1 MSNLQMPNMT
11 HAAILDRFFSRRGDQ
26 TRKIAYATTA
36 TLVLPA
42 EHLIIRQHGN
52 AIAEI
57 GTADLRVTNAGYG
70 SSTTRA
76 RLNAI
81 LSSHG
86 LPFGINQH
94 KGDQVLSM
102 TVPVLTDGIGE
113 RIVLTRDFQ
122 SITFDLAARVYS
134 LNGSAAVGY

>member
-1 MSNLQMPNMT
+1 MSNLNMPNMT
-11 HAAILDRFFSRRGDQ
+11 HAAILDRFFSRRGEW
-26 TRKIAYATTA
+26 TRKIVYATTA
-36 TLVLPA
+36 TLVLPQ

-57 GTADLRVTNAGYG
+57 GTAHLRVTNAGYG
-70 SSTTRA
+70 SSSTRE

-86 LPFGINQH
+86 LPFYVAQRQ
-94 KGDQVLSM
+94 GDQVLYLRVS
-102 TVPVLTDGIGE
+102 VLVDGIGE
-113 RIVLTRDFQ
+113 HVELTRNFE